1 MEPGS
6 QCGEPIARAMLVI
19 VLLLSS
25 NSGNKSKFIYWC
37 ITCYVGEEN
46 SKLLSE
52 LDKESKEVARLLLV
66 ESEVQELKVVLDEV
80 QAKLKNT
87 TLELDKTQARNKNVE
102 RHKKVK
108 CSSRKHKYVEY

>member
-1 MEPGS
+1 M
-6 QCGEPIARAMLVI
+6 
-19 VLLLSS
+19 
-25 NSGNKSKFIYWC
+25 
-37 ITCYVGEEN
+37 
-46 SKLLSE
+46 LSE

-87 TLELDKTQARNKNVE
+87 TLELDKTQTRNKNVE

-108 CSSRKHKYVEY
+108 CSSRKHIKYVEYSAFTVQKNSQMWPAFGFSKGKIATLHASVSTTII

>member
-1 MEPGS
+1 
-6 QCGEPIARAMLVI
+6 ML
-19 VLLLSS
+19 VLLLSNKS
-25 NSGNKSKFIYWC
+25 VRKSKFLYWC

-66 ESEVQELKVVLDEV
+66 ESEVQELKVELDEV

-87 TLELDKTQARNKNVE
+87 TLELDKMQAKNKNME

-108 CSSRKHKYVEY
+108 CSSGI